1 MNFTTEIISYDK
13 TSFLQAALL
22 DYEIINITPLKD
34 PVFVWLGHGNLSLAG
49 FEVELKRHISR
60 YVMHNHMTSGLF
72 VCVSWISFVV
82 PTEAIPGRMA
92 LLITLLLVLV
102 NIFNSATDNQPHS
115 DTITAASGTKYSFQI
130 IGYSYENLILCNL
143 IFSLD
148 SFLHIPCFL
157 GTCCLCSL
165 TLRQVLV
172 R

>member
-1 MNFTTEIISYDK
+1 MNFTTETISYDK

-22 DYEIINITPLKD
+22 DYEIGDLTPLKD

-49 FEVELKRHISR
+49 FEVKLKRHISR

-72 VCVSWISFVV
+72 VCVSWISFVI

-115 DTITAASGTKYSFQI
+115 DTITAASGNKYSFQI
-130 IGYSYENLILCNL
+130 NKAETFCNH

-157 GTCCLCSL
+157 GTCCLCNL
-165 TLRQVLV
+165 TLCQVLV